1 MRRVR
6 LWIAGGFSDMANIGP
21 ASVVPAVH
29 PSAAPV
35 AVEVVPVQP
44 AAAPVSDPRP
54 PVLRHTD
61 TLAVASAVCGFTAIV
76 PVVSQVAGL
85 ALGITSLV
93 RIRRARRCGVD
104 LRGRGWALAGIFSSG
119 FALACWV
126 AVIAAFIVVAS
137 LFART
142 ADTLPGLSSLGG

>member
-1 MRRVR
+1 
-6 LWIAGGFSDMANIGP
+6 MANIGP
-21 ASVVPAVH
+21 ASAVPAVD
-29 PSAAPV
+29 PSAAPPV
-35 AVEVVPVQP
+35 AVDAVAVRTAP
-44 AAAPVSDPRP
+44 AAAPDPRL
-54 PVLRHTD
+54 PVLRSTD
-61 TLAVASAVCGFTAIV
+61 SLAVASAVCGFTAIV

-119 FALACWV
+119 FVLLCWV
-126 AVIAAFIVVAS
+126 AVIAAFIVVGS
-137 LFART
+137 LFARS